1 MTTYNGTVCDVMN
14 KHIHEINFDAPLGAV
29 KEQVIAILSSDE
41 IKTKDAAKKFIAHIQ
56 RINNKSA
63 LISTVGT
70 YLTCLRCK

>member
-14 KHIHEINFDAPLGAV
+14 KHIHEINFDAPLGDV
-29 KEQVIAILSSDE
+29 KKQVIAILSSDE
-41 IKTKDAAKKFIAHIQ
+41 IKTKDAAKKFIGHIQ
-56 RINNKSA
+56 RINNKGA